1 MLSTRRRTRA
11 RRFPED
17 LLPLLVSPE
26 WVEERK
32 LRWGVTSPI
41 YQSKVLGEFPDIS
54 DDSLI
59 LPKWIEAAQKRT
71 LDRTRRPIIAADIVR
86 FGEDETVIMRR
97 EGGWIRVYRAHH
109 KADTMVTAGHIAKA
123 TRDIDDK
130 AGKND
135 WVRAVVDVPGVGGGV
150 VNRLAE
156 LELPVVP
163 YNGGEAPID
172 KERFV
177 NARAEDYWTLRDR
190 FEQGEIDTDPHDD
203 KLAAQ
208 LGSIKWGID
217 SRGRIKIESKD
228 DMRKRGL
235 PSPDRAD
242 CAAIAFAGRANAA
255 PINVVAGVAC
265 LLTIVSLREAGA
277 GPDALVTGQTLA
289 ILYDRINLL
298 SQSLMPAVNDLLL
311 GYLLYKSR
319 LVPRVLPVL
328 AFIGAPLLLVSDA
341 AVLFGV
347 VERVSALPAIA
358 TLPVALFEFSLG
370 VYLTVKGF
378 RPSPITADMV

>member
-1 MLSTRRRTRA
+1 MLSMLWPPTSTPEWSRSGTPDDPA
-11 RRFPED
+11 SHFAVICKPGSGWHVETISAFDTPAYTGEKVPED

-71 LDRTRRPIIAADIVR
+71 LDRTRRPIIAADIAR

-97 EGGWIRVYRAHH
+97 EGGWIRVYRAHR

-123 TRDIDDK
+123 TRDIDDE

-150 VNRLAE
+150 VDRLAE

-177 NARAEDYWTLRDR
+177 NARVASSRARSIPMTTSSPLNSARSSGDR
-190 FEQGEIDTDPHDD
+190 LPRSHQDRIERRHAQTM
-203 KLAAQ
+203 LA
-208 LGSIKWGID
+208 
-217 SRGRIKIESKD
+217 
-228 DMRKRGL
+228 
-235 PSPDRAD
+235 
-242 CAAIAFAGRANAA
+242 
-255 PINVVAGVAC
+255 
-265 LLTIVSLREAGA
+265 
-277 GPDALVTGQTLA
+277 VTG
-289 ILYDRINLL
+289 
-298 SQSLMPAVNDLLL
+298 
-311 GYLLYKSR
+311 
-319 LVPRVLPVL
+319 
-328 AFIGAPLLLVSDA
+328 
-341 AVLFGV
+341 
-347 VERVSALPAIA
+347 
-358 TLPVALFEFSLG
+358 
-370 VYLTVKGF
+370 
-378 RPSPITADMV
+378 